1 MSERVLVGAGVGT
14 GVSIAPAF
22 ILRTER
28 YVPWDSEAAGS
39 HKGLVAIRSA
49 LSDVAQ
55 EIDIARSE
63 SESDSADILDAL
75 KLVLAD
81 ESLMEGIKVRLAD
94 GANSQRAV
102 IGAFRAAAESLAQ
115 LGAYFAERSNDI
127 TELGERVIDRLT
139 GKEDL
144 IWPTEPFVLVT
155 DNLGPLEM
163 VKLQKSSIVGLV
175 SSLGSPTSHTSILA
189 RGMNLPTVVSVSGTE
204 FIQAGDQLIVDS
216 SSGQVL
222 VRPDQSELEQYSKA
236 AVASQPEQAISIEGL
251 DLPVKLYA
259 NLGSS
264 SEGAAAIAFG
274 AQGVGLF
281 RTELLFLGEKVAP
294 SLEAQVLEYSRLL
307 DQFPD
312 QVVIVRVLD
321 LDTDKPLPFLK
332 LTETGK
338 YANRGFQALLANP
351 EALQTQ
357 LTALSLASQ
366 KHPKAKLWVMAP
378 MVSTAEQAV
387 EFVSMAR
394 EAGLETV
401 GVMIEVPEVCEPDVL
416 QRIVSSVD
424 FLSIGTNDL
433 TQYTLNHDRM
443 DSPLPVSEV
452 RSPKVLE
459 LIERVSKE
467 CVKAGKPI
475 GICGEAASD
484 PVSAKLFIDFGVT
497 SLSASPALL
506 PSLAKELSHQL

>member
-1 MSERVLVGAGVGT
+1 MSERILVGAGVGT
-14 GVSIAPAF
+14 GVSIAQAF

-39 HKGLVAIRSA
+39 NRGILAIRTA
-49 LSDVAQ
+49 LVEVST
-55 EIDIARSE
+55 EIEKARATTDDEASE
-63 SESDSADILDAL
+63 ILDAL
-75 KLVLAD
+75 KLVLED
-81 ESLMEGIKVRLAD
+81 QSLMESIKLRLAD

-102 IGAFRAAAESLAQ
+102 IGAFKEVAETLAK
-115 LGAYFAERSNDI
+115 LGEYFAERSNDI
-127 TELGERVIDRLT
+127 TELGERVIDKLA

-144 IWPTEPFVLVT
+144 IWPKEPFVLVT
-155 DNLGPLEM
+155 DNLGPLEL

-175 SSLGSPTSHTSILA
+175 SSLGSPTSHTAILA

-204 FIQAGDQLIVDS
+204 FIQHEDQLIVDS

-222 VRPDQSELEQYSKA
+222 VKPDETEIEQYSKA
-236 AVASQPEQAISIEGL
+236 GNASQPVVGLAIEDL
-251 DLPVKLYA
+251 NLPVKLYA

-264 SEGAAAIAFG
+264 SEGPAAIAFG

-281 RTELLFLGEKVAP
+281 RTELLFLGEKTAP
-294 SLEAQVLEYSRLL
+294 SLDVQVLEYSRLL
-307 DQFPD
+307 EQFPS

-351 EALQTQ
+351 DALATQ
-357 LTALSLASQ
+357 LKALSLAQQRFPDSQ
-366 KHPKAKLWVMAP
+366 LWVMAP
-378 MVSTAEQAV
+378 MVSTAEQAI
-387 EFVSMAR
+387 EFVSMAKNQ
-394 EAGLETV
+394 GLKNV
-401 GVMIEVPEVCEPDVL
+401 GVMIEVPEVCEPVVL
-416 QRIVSSVD
+416 QKIVDAVD

-433 TQYTLNHDRM
+433 TQYTLNQDRL
-443 DSPLPVSEV
+443 DSPLPVSSV
-452 RSPKVLE
+452 RSSEVLD
-459 LIERVSKE
+459 LIERVAKLCSA
-467 CVKAGKPI
+467 AGKPL
-475 GICGEAASD
+475 GVCGEAASD

-506 PSLAKELSHQL
+506 PSLARELSL

>member
-1 MSERVLVGAGVGT
+1 MSERILVGAGVGT
-14 GVSIAPAF
+14 GVAIAPAF
-22 ILRTER
+22 IFRTER
-28 YVPWDSEAAGS
+28 YVPWDSEAAGTNR
-39 HKGLVAIRSA
+39 GILAIRTA
-49 LSDVAQ
+49 LVEVST
-55 EIDIARSE
+55 EIERARATTDDEASE
-63 SESDSADILDAL
+63 ILDAL
-75 KLVLAD
+75 KLVLED
-81 ESLMEGIKVRLAD
+81 QSLMESIKLRLAD

-102 IGAFRAAAESLAQ
+102 IGAFKEVAETLAK
-115 LGAYFAERSNDI
+115 LGEYFAERSNDI
-127 TELGERVIDRLT
+127 TELGERVIDKLA

-144 IWPTEPFVLVT
+144 IWPKEPFVLVT

-175 SSLGSPTSHTSILA
+175 LSLGSPTSHTAILA

-204 FIQAGDQLIVDS
+204 FIQHADQLIVDS

-222 VRPDQSELEQYSKA
+222 LKPDETEIEQYSKA
-236 AVASQPEQAISIEGL
+236 GNSSQPEVGLAIEDL
-251 DLPVKLYA
+251 NLPVKLYA

-264 SEGAAAIAFG
+264 SEGTAAIAFG

-281 RTELLFLGEKVAP
+281 RTELLFLGEKTAP
-294 SLEAQVLEYSRLL
+294 ALDVQVLEYSRLL
-307 DQFPD
+307 EQFPN

-351 EALQTQ
+351 DALETQ
-357 LTALSLASQ
+357 LKALYLAQQRFPDSQ
-366 KHPKAKLWVMAP
+366 LWVMAP
-378 MVSTAEQAV
+378 MVSTAEQAL
-387 EFVSMAR
+387 EFVSMAKNQ
-394 EAGLETV
+394 GLKNV

-416 QRIVSSVD
+416 QKIVDAVD

-433 TQYTLNHDRM
+433 TQYTLNQDRM

-452 RSPKVLE
+452 RSPEVLK
-459 LIERVSKE
+459 LIERVARVCVAASKPLG
-467 CVKAGKPI
+467 V
-475 GICGEAASD
+475 CGEAASD
-484 PVSAKLFIDFGVT
+484 PVSARLFIDFGVT

-506 PSLAKELSHQL
+506 PSLARQLSF

>member
-14 GVSIAPAF
+14 GVSIASAF
-22 ILRTER
+22 NFRSER

-39 HKGLVAIRSA
+39 HRGLLAIRAA

-55 EIDIARSE
+55 EIDKTRSE
-63 SESDSADILDAL
+63 TDEESAGILDAL
-75 KLVLAD
+75 KLVLED
-81 ESLMEGIKVRLAD
+81 PSLMENIKVRLAD

-102 IGAFRAAAESLAQ
+102 VGAFKVAAESLAQ
-115 LGAYFAERSNDI
+115 LGSYFAERSNDI
-127 TELGERVIDRLT
+127 TELGERVIDKLT

-144 IWPTEPFVLVT
+144 SWPNEPFVLVT

-163 VKLQKSSIVGLV
+163 VKLQKSNIAGLV
-175 SSLGSPTSHTSILA
+175 TSLGSPTSHTSILA
-189 RGMNLPTVVSVSGTE
+189 RGMNLPTVVSVNGTE
-204 FIQAGDQLIVDS
+204 FIRSGDQLIVDS

-222 VRPDQSELEQYSKA
+222 VKPDTSELNQYAKA
-236 AVASQPEQAISIEGL
+236 VKNILPEQELSIAEL

-274 AQGVGLF
+274 AEGVGLF
-281 RTELLFLGEKVAP
+281 RTELLFLGEKTAP
-294 SLEAQVLEYSRLL
+294 SLETQVLEYSRLL
-307 DQFPD
+307 EQFPD

-321 LDTDKPLPFLK
+321 LDTDKPLPFLQ

-351 EALQTQ
+351 EELTTQ
-357 LTALSLASQ
+357 LTALSLAS
-366 KHPKAKLWVMAP
+366 KNYPTAKLWVMAP
-378 MVSTAEQAV
+378 MVSNAEQAI
-387 EFVSMAR
+387 EFVRMAK
-394 EAGLETV
+394 ELGLETV
-401 GVMIEVPEVCEPDVL
+401 GVMIEVPEVCESNVL
-416 QRIVSSVD
+416 HKIVEAVD

-452 RSPKVLE
+452 RSPEVLR
-459 LIERVSKE
+459 LIERVTRT
-467 CVKAGKPI
+467 CVASGKPV

-484 PVSAKLFIDFGVT
+484 PVSAKLFIDFGIT

-506 PSLAKELSHQL
+506 LTLARELSL